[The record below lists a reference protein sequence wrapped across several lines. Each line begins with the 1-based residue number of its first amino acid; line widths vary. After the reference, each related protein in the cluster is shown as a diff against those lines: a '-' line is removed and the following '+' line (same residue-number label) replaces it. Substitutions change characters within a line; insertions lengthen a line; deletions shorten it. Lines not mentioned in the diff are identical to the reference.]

1 MSTPTLLVV
10 HAHPD
15 DEVIST
21 GGLLAVSADRGIR
34 TVVVTCTDGA
44 LGVGDDRAEVARVRS
59 VELEESCAHLGVSEL
74 VRLGHRDSGRNR
86 EMANDDSFI
95 HVPVDEVATR
105 VRAIIVEHRPDV
117 VVTYPPDGGYGHP
130 DHIHTHDA
138 TMAATR
144 DAPGVQKI
152 YFTAR
157 SERFRST
164 MQRVV
169 EQLASTPDGVAGPP
183 PRTPATARITT
194 VIDTSGTLDRRRAAF
209 ASHQSQL
216 AGTQWLRFPDDA
228 FAMLFGEETYVRAFD
243 TTGAALP
250 ETDLFA
256 GISFG

>member
-1 MSTPTLLVV
+1 MSSPALLVV

-44 LGVGDDRAEVARVRS
+44 LGVGDDRADVARIRS
-59 VELEESCAHLGVSEL
+59 IELQESCAHLGVSEL
-74 VRLGHRDSGRNR
+74 VQLGYRDSGRNR
-86 EMANDDSFI
+86 DVAHDDSFI
-95 HVPVDEVATR
+95 HVPVAEVATR
-105 VRAIIVEHRPDV
+105 LRTIIVEHRPDV

-130 DHIHTHDA
+130 DHIHTHDV

-144 DAPGVQKI
+144 EVPEVQKL

-157 SERFRST
+157 SERFRHT
-164 MQRVV
+164 MHQVV

-183 PRTPATARITT
+183 PRTPATTGITT
-194 VIDTSGTLDRRRAAF
+194 VVDTSTTLDRRRAAF

-228 FAMLFGEETYVRAFD
+228 FALLFGEETYVRVFD

-250 ETDLFA
+250 ETDVFA
-256 GISFG
+256 GIPSR